1 MTAQFS
7 SLPGIADFNCERAAI
22 SRTASVPSSPEEETG
37 LKIWKTKLSRKL
49 FTWCTKI
56 FNESMSRGKTR

>member
-37 LKIWKTKLSRKL
+37 LKIWKIIKKALHMVHKD
-49 FTWCTKI
+49 I
-56 FNESMSRGKTR
+56 